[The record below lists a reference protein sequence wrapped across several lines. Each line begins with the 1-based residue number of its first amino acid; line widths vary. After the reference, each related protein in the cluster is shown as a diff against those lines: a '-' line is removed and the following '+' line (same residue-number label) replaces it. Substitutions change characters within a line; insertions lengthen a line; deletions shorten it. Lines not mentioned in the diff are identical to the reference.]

1 VQSIPFNAGEMI
13 VFTLLTAFKHPF
25 PLNLLASLSLN
36 SKAS

>member
-25 PLNLLASLSLN
+25 PLNLLASLSLS